1 MINPDLEN
9 RVAIVTGT
17 NNPMGM
23 GASIAKAL
31 AKQGVK
37 VVLHYFRIDPEAY
50 GLRLDEL
57 ENATQYGPEY
67 YYKNQTKSAEIIRE
81 EIEKEGGDAITFEAD
96 LSDSEMIP
104 LLFDKA
110 EKHFGLVDILVNN
123 ASYNKPDSFL
133 PEYLLDKPKKDYG
146 RFKVSTLTETSFD
159 RHFDINTRAIAL
171 LITEYTNR
179 YIHNKLNR
187 GSIVNMS
194 SLAAI
199 GCKGLV
205 SYSASKSAL
214 IAYSKAA
221 AQELGRLG
229 IRINVISPGPVQTG
243 WISEQM
249 SGEFSKKSALKRIG
263 RPEDIARA
271 SVFLCSRQSNWITGQ
286 VLHVDGGYRE

>member
-1 MINPDLEN
+1 
-9 RVAIVTGT
+9 
-17 NNPMGM
+17 
-23 GASIAKAL
+23 
-31 AKQGVK
+31 
-37 VVLHYFRIDPEAY
+37 
-50 GLRLDEL
+50 
-57 ENATQYGPEY
+57 
-67 YYKNQTKSAEIIRE
+67 
-81 EIEKEGGDAITFEAD
+81 
-96 LSDSEMIP
+96 
-104 LLFDKA
+104 
-110 EKHFGLVDILVNN
+110 
-123 ASYNKPDSFL
+123 
-133 PEYLLDKPKKDYG
+133 
-146 RFKVSTLTETSFD
+146 
-159 RHFDINTRAIAL
+159 
-171 LITEYTNR
+171 
-179 YIHNKLNR
+179 
-187 GSIVNMS
+187 MS